1 MCAGKALATLFFVLL
16 TVTAVVA
23 HLVANGYIA
32 A

>member
-16 TVTAVVA
+16 TATAVVA